1 MNLQQTTYPPSIRQL
16 HRDMT
21 VLLVHL
27 EVRFNNRVI
36 RYQSTS
42 EMIAARDLIRADLG
56 VSQVDQHQR
65 ARRLSFTTS
74 KGL

>member
-1 MNLQQTTYPPSIRQL
+1 MNEFTTDDLATINSAIASGQ
-16 HRDMT
+16 
-21 VLLVHL
+21 L

-56 VSQVDQHQR
+56 VSQVDQRQR